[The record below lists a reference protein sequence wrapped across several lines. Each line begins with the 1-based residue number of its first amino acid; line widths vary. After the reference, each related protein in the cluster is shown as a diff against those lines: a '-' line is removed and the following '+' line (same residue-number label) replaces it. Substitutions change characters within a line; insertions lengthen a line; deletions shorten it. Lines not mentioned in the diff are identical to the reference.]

1 MRGVLEFS
9 KESLD
14 VDIDPYQ
21 VMIHIFIFVEQ
32 ELPVGFATLLD
43 HTSFC
48 RVQLEDLRTKILLN
62 LLKTT

>member
-32 ELPVGFATLLD
+32 ELPVGFAALLD